1 MSGCF
6 RFGSMALATSSEG
19 GRVRRRHRTTRST
32 TSNRCCPR
40 SVHCGRA
47 AEPGAGTAAGGI
59 DPAARLPVPLFDAR
73 IALEVARLKGV
84 ERERAQARCCHP
96 QGLASAFR
104 TAASRGRA
112 SCRAGRRP
120 GSRLLNPPLS
130 AALRAGPVPGERIR
144 PTTRQAAVGS
154 AENRRVPDQ
163 LLMPSGGRA
172 CSVRPRE
179 SRVSLTQVERRSP
192 RPSSSR
198 TPRRFDAAVP
208 HIMMQA
214 MGSRTRQRGPRV
226 GEQPDLRSL
235 RSTLGRPLR
244 AGRLSVAHG
253 HAPRESRE
261 VIVGM
266 WGSKTGAPDA
276 GRAAT

>member
-1 MSGCF
+1 M
-6 RFGSMALATSSEG
+6 
-19 GRVRRRHRTTRST
+19 RRHHRTARST
-32 TSNRCCPR
+32 TGNRCCSRP
-40 SVHCGRA
+40 VHSGRA
-47 AEPGAGTAAGGI
+47 AEPGAGTATGGI
-59 DPAARLPVPLFDAR
+59 YPASRLPVPLVDAR
-73 IALEVARLKGV
+73 IALDVARVKGV
-84 ERERAQARCCHP
+84 ERERAQAHCCHP
-96 QGLASAFR
+96 QSLASAIP

-112 SCRAGRRP
+112 SCRAGRP
-120 GSRLLNPPLS
+120 GSRLLSPPFR
-130 AALRAGPVPGERIR
+130 AALRAGRVPGGRIR
-144 PTTRQAAVGS
+144 PRTRQAAVGS
-154 AENRRVPDQ
+154 AERRRVPDQ

-198 TPRRFDAAVP
+198 TPRRFDAAVA

-235 RSTLGRPLR
+235 RSTLGRPLP
-244 AGRLSVAHG
+244 AGRVGVAHG

-266 WGSKTGAPDA
+266 CGSQTGAPDA
-276 GRAAT
+276 GRTAT